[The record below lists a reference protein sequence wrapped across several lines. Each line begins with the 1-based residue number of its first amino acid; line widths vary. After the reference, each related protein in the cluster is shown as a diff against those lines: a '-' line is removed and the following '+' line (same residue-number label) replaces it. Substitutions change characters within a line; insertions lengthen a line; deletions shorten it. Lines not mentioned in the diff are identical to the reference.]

1 MAPRK
6 RTRSKRSRPR
16 WEEELDLIEKLV
28 AERGKLVDAL
38 VKSFNQEPTGARG
51 APEQPSDAVEAREEQ
66 PGASGRVVARGHQK
80 EEAPTRQEPRCVSPK
95 GRKKRKRTLAT
106 TDRMR

>member
-16 WEEELDLIEKLV
+16 WEEERDLIEKLV
-28 AERGKLVDAL
+28 AERGQLVDAL

-51 APEQPSDAVEAREEQ
+51 APEQPSNAVEARAELR
-66 PGASGRVVARGHQK
+66 GASGRGEA
-80 EEAPTRQEPRCVSPK
+80 EAPTRQEPRCVSPK
-95 GRKKRKRTLAT
+95 GRKKRK
-106 TDRMR
+106 